1 MLTWTPRGSGAHLS
15 APSPSPLSFLL
26 SLSSAPSRRRS
37 APSPAR
43 SRRRAAGPRRPL
55 TCSLLPTLAA
65 PPPPCFLH
73 ARHGVRR
80 PWSLGS
86 PATARA
92 AAGWLRAPARELQQ
106 GWAHHV
112 RPCRRPGTRSTG
124 GRQRARQLIHGGRGG
139 WMAGGWRLSAWPAG
153 MSQGRGRGGHE
164 EAPRAS
170 NWKRARWFRRIWPEG
185 GGVRLWRRRRSHA
198 CARRGEATRLAP
210 PPPSAGRSR
219 ALPRAAGGGRQQAR
233 RGLAPAP
240 HGQWRRNLLP
250 HRRPPSIRRLR

>member
-1 MLTWTPRGSGAHLS
+1 MDSTWQWGPLVSTISLS
-15 APSPSPLSFLL
+15 CLFSPLPLL
-26 SLSSAPSRRRS
+26 CSLLPALRTLPCSLPPASRG
-37 APSPAR
+37 ATP
-43 SRRRAAGPRRPL
+43 PL

-112 RPCRRPGTRSTG
+112 RPRRRPGTRSAG

-219 ALPRAAGGGRQQAR
+219 ALLRAAGGGQEQAPPHR
-233 RGLAPAP
+233 TCGGAWARGGRAAPAARAKTAGLATA
-240 HGQWRRNLLP
+240 
-250 HRRPPSIRRLR
+250 LR

>member
-1 MLTWTPRGSGAHLS
+1 VAVGPTCQHHL
-15 APSPSPLSFLL
+15 PLLSFLL

-37 APSPAR
+37 APSPAH

-112 RPCRRPGTRSTG
+112 RPRRRPGTRSAG
-124 GRQRARQLIHGGRGG
+124 GRQRARRLIHGGRGG